1 MVKIIEKTKIWFG
14 LSIALTIIGLAFLMT
29 KGLNYGIDFK
39 GGTIISIN
47 INKEFK
53 KADVDAIV
61 DKYAKDKYSTKVANE
76 GKEIDI
82 IVQEG
87 ILNDEETNKL
97 INDVKTQYSL
107 EDSAIIG
114 RETIGASVGNE
125 LKQKAIWALIVATAA
140 ILIYVTVRF
149 EINFAIAAIIALIH
163 DVLLTVSFY
172 AVFGVQVNTP
182 FIAAILTIV
191 GYSINDTIVVFDR
204 IRENTKKNRR
214 MSAEEIAN
222 LSINETLAR
231 SINTSLTTLI
241 TISAVYIFVPTIRE
255 FSLPLIIGIACG
267 AYSSIFI
274 ASPIWVVL
282 KKRKG
287 KNKKAV
293 AA

>member
-1 MVKIIEKTKIWFG
+1 MVKIIERTKIWFG
-14 LSIALTIIGLAFLMT
+14 LSIALTIIGLAFLIF
-29 KGLNYGIDFK
+29 KGPNYGIDFK

-61 DKYAKDKYSTKVANE
+61 DKYAKDRYSTKVANE

-107 EDSAIIG
+107 EDSAVIG
-114 RETIGASVGNE
+114 RETIGATVGNE
-125 LKQKAIWALIVATAA
+125 LKQKAIWALIVANAA
-140 ILIYVTVRF
+140 ILIYVTMRF
-149 EINFAIAAIIALIH
+149 EVNFAIAAIIALLH
-163 DVLLTVSFY
+163 DVFLTVSFY

-214 MSAEEIAN
+214 MSAEEVAN

-241 TISAVYIFVPTIRE
+241 TISAVYIFVPSIRE

-274 ASPIWVVL
+274 ASPIWVLL

>member
-61 DKYAKDKYSTKVANE
+61 DKYAKDRYSTKVANE

-125 LKQKAIWALIVATAA
+125 LKQKAIWALIVANAA

>member
-214 MSAEEIAN
+214 MSSEEIAN